1 MLLLWVPCDSRL
13 HLPSCSILITQLS
26 LVKKEGYS
34 FSWQVELQEGPL
46 EQFTHDMEP
55 FLRKQGMPVRLNR
68 GVVELVADYTV
79 CTDGEPVSPE
89 ASRILRL
96 LGVRMAAFHLHL
108 LCRWSPGEL
117 ETYETQTKIQVDN
130 PSNGS

>member
-1 MLLLWVPCDSRL
+1 
-13 HLPSCSILITQLS
+13 
-26 LVKKEGYS
+26 
-34 FSWQVELQEGPL
+34 VELQEGPL

-79 CTDGEPVSPE
+79 CTEGEPVSPE

-96 LGVRMAAFHLHL
+96 LHVRMAAFHLHL
-108 LCRWSPGEL
+108 LCRWSPGEF